1 MEQKVFRRGFHILE
15 KKNLCFKENV
25 KPKKNLT
32 QNMEYYEMTKSKNN
46 RNKEEKETYV
56 KYREYFQQSYR
67 RKFP

>member
-1 MEQKVFRRGFHILE
+1 MKMLS
-15 KKNLCFKENV
+15 L
-25 KPKKNLT
+25 KKNLT